1 MNDTHDPKDFLGYF
15 HAKAQEHGKKVQSQ
29 SLIDSNDAVKQ
40 KVVGML
46 QKIKSNQKELEQLKQ
61 TNPKAYESMLSLT
74 QAMLSMAKEYMAPN
88 KLEVPP
94 LQKAGGRIEIH
105 HPDGS
110 TLQGIAS
117 DPKTANTG
125 KVFQDESNIVD
136 QIQGDATPKRHRRSV
151 RASMVMN
158 PQTGKVISSLEQ
170 AGVSN
175 TSDVGFSPYVK
186 EG

>member
-1 MNDTHDPKDFLGYF
+1 MSDTHDPKDFLGYF

-29 SLIDSNDAVKQ
+29 SLIDGNDAVKQ

-46 QKIKSNQKELEQLKQ
+46 QKIKSNQKELEGLKQ
-61 TNPKAYESMLSLT
+61 TNPKAYQNMLTLT
-74 QAMLSMAKEYMAPN
+74 QAMISMAKEYMVKKPEA
-88 KLEVPP
+88 E
-94 LQKAGGRIEIH
+94 LQKARIEIH

-110 TLQGIAS
+110 TLQGAAADS
-117 DPKTANTG
+117 KTADTG
-125 KVFQDESNIVD
+125 KIFQDESNITD
-136 QIQGDATPKRHRRSV
+136 QIQGDAKPRRHRRSV

-158 PQTGKVISSLEQ
+158 PQTGKAISSLEQ

-175 TSDVGFSPYVK
+175 TADVGFSPYVK